1 MSKFTWNETVKV
13 VHGAP
18 QEWRPGETA
27 SVVGMIQ
34 EEERLGSF
42 RERFPRGIVYTIEFE
57 DGSSIEVDEASLEL
71 VESENAPRQ

>member
-1 MSKFTWNETVKV
+1 
-13 VHGAP
+13 
-18 QEWRPGETA
+18 
-27 SVVGMIQ
+27 MIQ